1 MKVLVTGGTGHLGR
15 DVVAL
20 RKQDGHDVR
29 VLARRPGGDADI
41 EWVRGDLATGEG
53 IGAAVH
59 GVDSVLHAATNSPA
73 ARRGF
78 FKLGDFFRSP
88 SDVDVHGTR
97 ALLAAA
103 EEMGVERFIHVSI
116 VGLSHLRRVPY
127 SRRKLEAEALVRGSG
142 LTWSIVRAT
151 GFYWLLA
158 RMCESMLGQ
167 RPLALPARAQ
177 MAPVASEDFAEFV
190 VECASDGQTGER
202 VDFAGPD
209 AQHDRVDGAVPR
221 RSRPRAPS
229 PPGAV
234 AETDAEGVDG
244 RQHVGQCQA
253 WHNHLGAVVAARR
266 RLGRRGVTGGQG
278 RAPAGAPAP
287 RVPIA
292 QSLRGTR

>member
-20 RKQDGHDVR
+20 LKQDGHDVR

-59 GVDSVLHAATNSPA
+59 GVDTVLHAATNSPA

-88 SDVDVHGTR
+88 SDVDVHGTS
-97 ALLAAA
+97 ALLAAG
-103 EEMGVERFIHVSI
+103 EEMGVERFVHVSI

-127 SRRKLEAEALVRGSG
+127 SRRKLEAEALVRDSG

-177 MAPVASEDFAEFV
+177 MAPVAPEDFAEFV
-190 VECASDGQTGER
+190 VECASDGQTGEC
-202 VDFAGPD
+202 VDFAGPQTLSMIELMEQFLD
-209 AQHDRVDGAVPR
+209 ARGLERRVR
-221 RSRPRAPS
+221 RAPL
-229 PPGAV
+229 P
-234 AETDAEGVDG
+234 
-244 RQHVGQCQA
+244 RQMQRALTAGSTSD
-253 WHNHLGAVVAARR
+253 NARR
-266 RLGRRGVTGGQG
+266 GTTTWAQWLRRTGGSS
-278 RAPAGAPAP
+278 GA
-287 RVPIA
+287 
-292 QSLRGTR
+292 